1 MNSNRTL
8 GRSETLEGQL
18 EIQSFVPR
26 KILQIFSCFIKVK
39 EFSVGHLSSEGMHV
53 EIFDIGRRLRL
64 D

>member
-1 MNSNRTL
+1 MPNFPKIVLERNFEL
-8 GRSETLEGQL
+8 EIRSFVQRKTLE
-18 EIQSFVPR
+18 
-26 KILQIFSCFIKVK
+26 IFSCFIEVK